1 MLWETLVLAALAIGI
16 ITFVLW
22 PLWRAS
28 RRNSTP
34 AVLPTRLL
42 DLFAER
48 DAVIAAL
55 RDLQLDYDTGKMAAR
70 DYEAARRALL
80 LEAARILRDIEAVQR
95 RLTVDID
102 EEIAQL
108 RELAR
113 QLDTSASTA
122 GAAS

>member
-28 RRNSTP
+28 RRNRTP
-34 AVLPTRLL
+34 AVLPARLL

-80 LEAARILRDIEAVQR
+80 LEAARILRDIEAVHR

-113 QLDTSASTA
+113 QLDTSTSTA